1 MIESKLLRCA
11 VSAALLALGATT
23 VAHAAPIGIWNFDTA
38 WALGT
43 TDNSGYGGGWV
54 SRAGG
59 FNSVT
64 MDYASGAAFGG
75 RAGGVAVIT
84 NSGNAI
90 TGGAATGS
98 FAGVRLLLVD
108 GPGNPTVDGYAFREA
123 FEASMNKTNNPFAQ
137 VDMWDD
143 GSNVSAGLFALSIRP
158 TDASFDAGSFNRVAT
173 STAPAAAGLI
183 RAVEAAGAPDVRGT
197 TARTAQTWRTLRMVL
212 EADGDIEY
220 LVDGVS
226 LGFSQQ
232 KYDTLT
238 SAYNNAFNLLVGP
251 AGGVSGAR
259 QSMVFDNFEFGTNAN
274 GVPEPS
280 SIALAG
286 LALLGLGAVS
296 RRRKRI

>member
-1 MIESKLLRCA
+1 MIESKRLRFA
-11 VSAALLALGATT
+11 VASALLALGTTT

-38 WALGT
+38 WAAGT
-43 TDNSGYGGGWV
+43 TDTSGYGGGWV
-54 SRAGG
+54 SRAGA

-64 MDYASGAAFGG
+64 MNYASGAAYG

-84 NSGNAI
+84 NSGNDIAS
-90 TGGAATGS
+90 GNAANQ

-108 GPGNPTVDGYAFREA
+108 GPGNPNADGYAFREA
-123 FEASMNKTNNPFAQ
+123 FEASVNKANNPYAQ

-158 TDASFDAGSFNRVAT
+158 TDASFNAGSFNRVAT

-183 RAVEAAGAPDVRGT
+183 RGVEAAGAPDVRGT
-197 TARTAQTWRTLRMVL
+197 TARNAQSWRTLRMVL
-212 EADGDIEY
+212 EVDGDIEY
-220 LVDGVS
+220 LVDGIS

-251 AGGVSGAR
+251 AGGVSGASK
-259 QSMVFDNFEFGTNAN
+259 SMVFDNFQFGTNAN

-280 SIALAG
+280 TFALAG
-286 LALLGLGAVS
+286 LALLGIGALS
-296 RRRKRI
+296 RRRKQI

>member
-1 MIESKLLRCA
+1 MQAKKYFQLASLC
-11 VSAALLALGATT
+11 VALGTLGSTT
-23 VAHAAPIGIWNFDTA
+23 AAHAGPVGSWNFDTA
-38 WALGT
+38 WANGT
-43 TDNSGYGGGWV
+43 TDTSGYGGGWV
-54 SRAGG
+54 SRAGS

-64 MDYASGAAFGG
+64 MDYALGAAYG

-84 NSGNAI
+84 NSGNDI
-90 TGGAATGS
+90 TSGNAANQ

-108 GPGNPTVDGYAFREA
+108 GPGNPNADGYAFREA
-123 FEASMNKTNNPFAQ
+123 FEASMNKANNPYAQ

-158 TDASFDAGSFNRVAT
+158 TDASFNAGSFNRVAS

-183 RAVEAAGAPDVRGT
+183 RGVEAAGSPDVRGT

-280 SIALAG
+280 SIALAA

-296 RRRKRI
+296 RQRKRV

>member
-1 MIESKLLRCA
+1 MIESNRLRCA
-11 VSAALLALGATT
+11 VATALLALGATT

-38 WALGT
+38 WTVGT
-43 TDNSGYGGGWV
+43 TDTSGYGGGWV

-64 MDYASGAAFGG
+64 MDYASGAVYG

-108 GPGNPTVDGYAFREA
+108 GPGNPNADGYAFREA
-123 FEASMNKTNNPFAQ
+123 FEASMNKANNPYAQ

-158 TDASFDAGSFNRVAT
+158 TDASFNAGSFNRVA
-173 STAPAAAGLI
+173 STTAAPTLLRG
-183 RAVEAAGAPDVRGT
+183 VEAAGVPDVRGT
-197 TARTAQTWRTLRMVL
+197 TARMSQASWRTLRMVL

-226 LGFSQQ
+226 LGFSAQ

-238 SAYNNAFNLLVGP
+238 SAYNNAFNLLVGT

-259 QSMVFDNFEFGTNAN
+259 QSMVFDNFQFGTNAN
-274 GVPEPS
+274 SVPEPS
-280 SIALAG
+280 TFALAG
-286 LALLGLGAVS
+286 LALLGIGAVS
-296 RRRKRI
+296 RRRKQV

>member
-1 MIESKLLRCA
+1 MLEFSRLRLA
-11 VSAALLALGATT
+11 VLAGLISVGATT
-23 VAHAAPIGIWNFDTA
+23 VAHAAPIGSWNFDTA
-38 WALGT
+38 WTVGT
-43 TDNSGYGGGWV
+43 TDTSGYGGGWV

-64 MDYASGAAFGG
+64 MDYASGAAYG

-108 GPGNPTVDGYAFREA
+108 GPGNPNADGYAFREA
-123 FEASMNKTNNPFAQ
+123 FEASMNKANNPFAQ

-158 TDASFDAGSFNRVAT
+158 TDNSFNAGSFNRVA
-173 STAPAAAGLI
+173 STTAAPTLLRG
-183 RAVEAAGAPDVRGT
+183 VEAAGVPDVRGT
-197 TARTAQTWRTLRMVL
+197 TARMSQASWRTLRMVL

-226 LGFSQQ
+226 LGFSAQ

-238 SAYNNAFNLLVGP
+238 SAYNNAFNLLVGT

-259 QSMVFDNFEFGTNAN
+259 QSMVFDNFQFGTNAN
-274 GVPEPS
+274 SVPEPS
-280 SIALAG
+280 TFALAG
-286 LALLGLGAVS
+286 LALLGIGAVS
-296 RRRKRI
+296 RRRKQV

>member
-1 MIESKLLRCA
+1 MAFKLATRVICA
-11 VSAALLALGATT
+11 AVATFAVVS
-23 VAHAAPIGIWNFDTA
+23 AHAAPIETWNFDTA
-38 WALGT
+38 WTLGT
-43 TDNSGYGGGWV
+43 TDGSGYGGGWV

-64 MDYASGAAFGG
+64 MDYAPGGAFG

-84 NSGNAI
+84 NSGNDIAS
-90 TGGAATGS
+90 GNAANQ

-108 GPGNPTVDGYAFREA
+108 GPGNPNADGYAFREA
-123 FEASMNKTNNPFAQ
+123 FEASMNKANNPYAQ

-158 TDASFDAGSFNRVAT
+158 TDASFNAGSFNRVAST
-173 STAPAAAGLI
+173 TAPAAAGLI
-183 RAVEAAGAPDVRGT
+183 RGVEAAGAPDVRGT
-197 TARTAQTWRTLRMVL
+197 TARTAQTCRTLRMVL

-251 AGGVSGAR
+251 AGGVSGASK
-259 QSMVFDNFEFGTNAN
+259 SMVFDNFEFGTQT
-274 GVPEPS
+274 VPEPGS
-280 SIALAG
+280 LALAALALVG
-286 LALLGLGAVS
+286 LAAT
-296 RRRKRI
+296 RRRRSGASA

>member
-1 MIESKLLRCA
+1 VLGTKFILRSFSATVLASGLLCG
-11 VSAALLALGATT
+11 AAQAGP
-23 VAHAAPIGIWNFDTA
+23 VAAWNFDTA
-38 WALGT
+38 WTLGT

-64 MDYASGAAFGG
+64 MDYASGAVYG

-84 NSGNAI
+84 NSGNDIAS
-90 TGGAATGS
+90 GNAANQ

-108 GPGNPTVDGYAFREA
+108 GPGNPNADGYAFREA
-123 FEASMNKTNNPFAQ
+123 FEASMNKANNPYAQ

-183 RAVEAAGAPDVRGT
+183 RGVEAAGAPDVRGT

>member
-1 MIESKLLRCA
+1 MIESNRLRCA
-11 VSAALLALGATT
+11 VATALLALGATT

-38 WALGT
+38 WATGT
-43 TDNSGYGGGWV
+43 TDTSGYGGGWV
-54 SRAGG
+54 SRAGS

-64 MDYASGAAFGG
+64 MDHASGAAYG

-90 TGGAATGS
+90 TGGAAGS

-108 GPGNPTVDGYAFREA
+108 GAGNPNADGYAFREA
-123 FEASMNKTNNPFAQ
+123 FEASMNKANNPYAQ

-158 TDASFDAGSFNRVAT
+158 TDATFNAGSFNRVAS
-173 STAPAAAGLI
+173 STAATGLL
-183 RAVEAAGAPDVRGT
+183 RGVEAAGVPDVRGT
-197 TARTAQTWRTLRMVL
+197 AARSAQTWRTLSMVL
-212 EADGDIEY
+212 EADGDLEY

-238 SAYNNAFNLLVGP
+238 SAYNNAFNLLVGT
-251 AGGVSGAR
+251 AGGVSGAT
-259 QSMVFDNFEFGTNAN
+259 QSMVFDNFQFGTNAN

-280 SIALAG
+280 TFALAG
-286 LALLGLGAVS
+286 LALLGIGAVS
-296 RRRKRI
+296 RRRKQV